1 MAKVTLKWK
10 LVSKNFDKLK
20 AEMIADGDENTKNYI
35 DKYIGANHCK
45 MCVLSKDMMCIKR
58 EVCRIPENEV
68 WINKEVTVKKKKGE

>member
-20 AEMIADGDENTKNYI
+20 EEMIDDNEEMRSFVNQNIGDK
-35 DKYIGANHCK
+35 HCK
-45 MCVLSKDMMCIKR
+45 ACVLSRGMSCIKR

-68 WINKEVTVKKKKGE
+68 WINKEVIVKKKKDE

>member
-20 AEMIADGDENTKNYI
+20 KELGEETVATMRIGD
-35 DKYIGANHCK
+35 NHCK
-45 MCVLSKDMMCIKR
+45 LCVLASGPMCIKR

-68 WINKEVTVKKKKGE
+68 WINKEVTVKKKKGEK